1 MGRIVPS
8 LKHKCKS
15 FLFTGAV
22 ILAKLPLT
30 PLKGRPLPESIIR
43 TSSHRSPTRVDRV
56 PSIAALAAFLA
67 ASLATSAAFALET
80 PIGKPQIQAGMEIAA
95 VYLQP
100 VPMEPAGMMKSVA
113 ESDIHLEADIHAQSD
128 NHNGFPDG
136 AWIPYLGVAYE
147 IIKQGSTQK
156 ISGELMPMVANDGPH
171 YGDNV
176 KLLGPGKYTL
186 KLTISPPG
194 ASGGSHFGR
203 HTDKE
208 TGVGPWFKPFTE
220 QYEFTYA
227 GIGKKGGY

>member
-1 MGRIVPS
+1 MRLHGVLCI
-8 LKHKCKS
+8 
-15 FLFTGAV
+15 AV
-22 ILAKLPLT
+22 
-30 PLKGRPLPESIIR
+30 
-43 TSSHRSPTRVDRV
+43 
-56 PSIAALAAFLA
+56 LA
-67 ASLATSAAFALET
+67 ASLAARAAFALET
-80 PIGKPQIQAGMEIAA
+80 PIGKPQIHAGMEVAA

-147 IIKQGSTQK
+147 ITRQGGTQK

-176 KLLGPGKYTL
+176 KLAGPGKYTL
-186 KLTISPPG
+186 KLSISPPG
-194 ASGGSHFGR
+194 ASAAGHFGR

-208 TGVGPWFKPFTE
+208 TGVGPWFQPFTV
-220 QYEFTYA
+220 QYDFTYA